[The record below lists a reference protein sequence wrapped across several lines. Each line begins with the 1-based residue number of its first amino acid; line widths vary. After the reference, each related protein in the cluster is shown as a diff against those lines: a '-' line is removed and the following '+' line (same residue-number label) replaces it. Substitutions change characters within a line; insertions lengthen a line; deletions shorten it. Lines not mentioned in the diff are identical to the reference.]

1 MNNGDY
7 AFAFRQGAKQERD
20 RLLALLREKR
30 ALRDSI
36 VGNDWVLYTQDGAID
51 ITKAELEGQND

>member
-36 VGNDWVLYTQDGAID
+36 VGDEWVLYTQDGAID
-51 ITKAELEGQND
+51 ITKAELEGRND